1 MRWIIFQKL
10 VLYVLQ
16 YGVRKENEAHVGNA
30 YYLEREFFVIDTEE
44 YLKCLGIAAKNLHLQ
59 KFVN

>member
-16 YGVRKENEAHVGNA
+16 YGVRKENEVNTENSVLTVMVGT
-30 YYLEREFFVIDTEE
+30 EFFFA
-44 YLKCLGIAAKNLHLQ
+44 YS
-59 KFVN
+59 